1 MTAAPPPPPTW
12 TVTSVLEQSY
22 TMARDNFAAFFTV
35 AVIFGAVSLVLDVLS
50 LGVLAGIVHLL
61 VSVATAICIT
71 WGTFQVI
78 AGRKPQWEPMLR
90 QLQGPLFGRLLLLGC
105 IQYFVVA
112 VSAIVIVGPLF
123 LVPLWAVTIPAMMIE
138 RTDVGGAFNR
148 SMDLTAGR
156 RLPILGAFVLLAI
169 IIVVGGYVITLVLGH
184 GPLASLVLWVY
195 GAVASTVLHP
205 LPAIFYVL
213 LREEKESVSAQQ
225 ITAALD

>member
-1 MTAAPPPPPTW
+1 MTAAPPPPAW
-12 TVTSVLEQSY
+12 TVTSVLEQAY
-22 TMARDNFAAFFTV
+22 MMARDNFAAFFTV

-50 LGVLAGIVHLL
+50 LGLLAGIVHLL

-105 IQYFVVA
+105 IQYFVIA

-138 RTDVGGAFNR
+138 RSDVGGAFNR
-148 SMDLTAGR
+148 SMDLTGGR
-156 RLPILGAFVLLAI
+156 RLAILGTFVLLAI
-169 IIVVGGYVITLVLGH
+169 IIVVGGYVITLVLGY
-184 GPLASLVLWVY
+184 GPLASLVLWIY

-213 LREEKESVSAQQ
+213 LREEKEGVTAQQ